1 MGTLALLFFI
11 VYALNVLPA
20 FAPPTWVVFSY
31 VGFRYPTP
39 NVTLFAVAGAIAA
52 TLGRLTL
59 AKMARVVIRQK
70 LMSPKSRD
78 NVDAIRQRLQG
89 RKKLTFGVFLFYAFT
104 PFPSNFLFIAYG
116 LTAMDLTLI
125 AVPFFIGRTLSYSFW
140 GFTSSA
146 VARMISAENTSI
158 LPYLSI
164 YFVISQIALLV
175 LIWVFTKIDWPALFE
190 RGKLQWLVVPEKS
203 GPSSRE
209 SLN

>member
-1 MGTLALLFFI
+1 MGTLVLLFSV
-11 VYALNVLPA
+11 VYALNLLPA

-39 NVTLFAVAGAIAA
+39 NVTLFALVGAVAA

-59 AKMARVVIRQK
+59 AKLARLVIRQK

-146 VARMISAENTSI
+146 VARRVSAGAADI
-158 LPYLSI
+158 LPYLSV
-164 YFVISQIALLV
+164 YFVVSQVALLS
-175 LIWVFTKIDWPALFE
+175 LIWVFTRVDWLTLFE
-190 RGKLQWLVVPEKS
+190 RGKLQWLAVPEKS
-203 GPSSRE
+203 ASGS
-209 SLN
+209 

>member
-1 MGTLALLFFI
+1 MGTFALLFLV
-11 VYALNVLPA
+11 VYALNLLPA

-39 NVTLFAVAGAIAA
+39 NVTLLALVGAVAA

-59 AKMARVVIRQK
+59 AKMARAVIRQK
-70 LMSPKSRD
+70 LMSQASRE
-78 NVDAIRQRLQG
+78 NVDSIRQRLQG

-125 AVPFFIGRTLSYSFW
+125 AVPFFIGRTVSYSFW

-146 VARMISAENTSI
+146 VARMISVEHTDI
-158 LPYLSI
+158 LPYLSV
-164 YFVISQIALLV
+164 YFVISQLALLL
-175 LIWVFTKIDWPALFE
+175 LIWVFTKIDWPMLFE
-190 RGKLQWLVVPEKS
+190 RHKLHWLVVPEKP
-203 GPSSRE
+203 GPG
-209 SLN
+209 L